1 MISGRWQASRPA
13 VKGRA
18 MSDTI
23 EPKGHLDRQFFELQ
37 SCEECFHN
45 IICRNA
51 DGIVIFSYEGIVRFV
66 NPAFEHILGRR
77 AVELLGKPLF
87 FTIGPEEKQEITF
100 DLPNHGSC
108 TVEMCVVE
116 TEWEGEPVRLAS
128 LRDVTE
134 RKRVE
139 EELRQKSAQLEE
151 LNRTLSEKVQE
162 ELDKNREKDH
172 LLILQSRQAAM
183 GEMIGNIAHQWRQ
196 PLTAIS
202 LLVQDLG
209 ECYVYGDFTK
219 EYLDTTIRNALKVI
233 QHMSHTIDDFR
244 NFFNKEKEKK
254 AFSVGEVVT
263 RSLSFIES
271 SLRFNNITVEVN
283 IDDNLL
289 AFGFPNEFS
298 QAFINIIGN
307 AKEAFRERRIAA
319 PLIRIQG
326 TREEKRAVVTI
337 TDNAGGISEQIIDKI
352 FEPYFT
358 TREQENGTGLGL
370 YMAKTIIEKNMD
382 GKLTAANVDGGACFR
397 IVI

>member
-1 MISGRWQASRPA
+1 
-13 VKGRA
+13 
-18 MSDTI
+18 MSDTGK
-23 EPKGHLDRQFFELQ
+23 PRNSSHPGLYTLQ
-37 SCEECFHN
+37 NCEECFHN
-45 IICRNA
+45 IICRSA
-51 DGIVIFSYEGIVRFV
+51 DGILIISADGIVRFV
-66 NPAFEHILGRR
+66 NPAVESILCRS
-77 AVELLGKPLF
+77 AAEMLDKPVCFPLGS
-87 FTIGPEEKQEITF
+87 EEKQEILLNPP
-100 DLPNHGSC
+100 DQGSRV
-108 TVEMCVVE
+108 VEMCLTA

-139 EELRQKSAQLEE
+139 EQLRQKTAQLEE
-151 LNRTLSEKVQE
+151 LNKTLLEKVQE
-162 ELDKNREKDH
+162 EVDKNREKDH

-219 EYLDTTIRNALKVI
+219 DYLDTTIRNALKVI

-244 NFFNKEKEKK
+244 NFFSREKEKT

-271 SLRFNNITVEVN
+271 SLRFNNVAVEVD

-298 QAFINIIGN
+298 QALINIISN
-307 AKEAFRERRIAA
+307 AKQAFRERSITE

-326 TREEKRAVVTI
+326 GREGKRAVITI
-337 TDNAGGISEQIIDKI
+337 TDNAGGISEQIIGKI

-358 TREQENGTGLGL
+358 TRQLENGTGLGL
-370 YMAKTIIEKNMD
+370 YMSKTIIEKNMD
-382 GKLTAANVDGGACFR
+382 GKLTASNVEGGACFR

>member
-1 MISGRWQASRPA
+1 
-13 VKGRA
+13 
-18 MSDTI
+18 MSDST
-23 EPKGHLDRQFFELQ
+23 EQKNQMERPSYVLQ
-37 SCEECFHN
+37 NCEECFHN
-45 IICRNA
+45 IICRSA
-51 DGIVIFSYEGIVRFV
+51 DGILIVGHDGIVRFV
-66 NPAFEHILGRR
+66 NPAIERILCRS
-77 AVELLGKPLF
+77 AAELLGKPVCF
-87 FTIGPEEKQEITF
+87 AIGSEEKQEITI
-100 DLPNHGSC
+100 PQSNQETC
-108 TVEMCVVE
+108 VVEMRLVE

-128 LRDVTE
+128 LRDVTD
-134 RKRVE
+134 RRHME
-139 EELRQKSAQLEE
+139 EQLRQKTVQLEE
-151 LNRTLSEKVQE
+151 LNRTLVEKVRQE
-162 ELDKNREKDH
+162 VEKNREKDH

-219 EYLDTTIRNALKVI
+219 EYLDTTIRNALNVI

-244 NFFNKEKEKK
+244 NFFKQEKEKK

-271 SLRFNNITVEVN
+271 SLRFNNIVVE
-283 IDDNLL
+283 IDVDDDLL

-298 QAFINIIGN
+298 QALINIIGN
-307 AKEAFRERRIAA
+307 AKEAFRERGTCE
-319 PLIRIQG
+319 PLIRIQAI
-326 TREEKRAVVTI
+326 REGKSAVVTI

-358 TREQENGTGLGL
+358 TREMGCGTGLGL
-370 YMAKTIIEKNMD
+370 YMSKTIIEKNMN
-382 GKLTAANVDGGACFR
+382 GKLTASNVEGGACFR

>member
-1 MISGRWQASRPA
+1 
-13 VKGRA
+13 
-18 MSDTI
+18 MSESTDQKNLI
-23 EPKGHLDRQFFELQ
+23 ERQYFALQ
-37 SCEECFHN
+37 NCEECFHN
-45 IICRNA
+45 IICHSA
-51 DGIVIFSYEGIVRFV
+51 DGIIIVGHDEIVRFV
-66 NPAFEHILGRR
+66 NPATERILSRS
-77 AVELLGKPLF
+77 AAELLGKPVC
-87 FTIGPEEKQEITF
+87 FTIGSDEKQEITIA
-100 DLPNHGSC
+100 LSSQETC
-108 TVEMCVVE
+108 VAEMRVVE
-116 TEWEGEPVRLAS
+116 TKWEGEPVRLAT
-128 LRDVTE
+128 LRDITH

-139 EELRQKSAQLEE
+139 EQLRQKTAQLEE
-151 LNRTLSEKVQE
+151 LNRTLVEKVQQE
-162 ELDKNREKDH
+162 VDKNREKDH

-219 EYLDTTIRNALKVI
+219 EYLDKTIRNALNVI

-244 NFFNKEKEKK
+244 NFFKQEKEKK

-271 SLRFNNITVEVN
+271 SLRFNNIVVEVDV
-283 IDDNLL
+283 DDDLL

-298 QAFINIIGN
+298 QALINIIGN
-307 AKEAFRERRIAA
+307 AKEAFRERGTSE

-326 TREEKRAVVTI
+326 FREGKRAVVTI
-337 TDNAGGISEQIIDKI
+337 TDNAGGIPTQIIDKI

-358 TREQENGTGLGL
+358 TREIENGTGLGL
-370 YMAKTIIEKNMD
+370 YMSKTIVEKNMD
-382 GKLTAANVDGGACFR
+382 GKLTASNVEGGACFR

>member
-1 MISGRWQASRPA
+1 
-13 VKGRA
+13 
-18 MSDTI
+18 MSDSD
-23 EPKGHLDRQFFELQ
+23 EPRNQLEPRIFELQ

-45 IICRNA
+45 IICRSA
-51 DGIVIFSYEGIVRFV
+51 DGIIIVGHDGIVRFV
-66 NPAFEHILGRR
+66 NPAMERILCRS
-77 AVELLGKPLF
+77 AAELLDKPVSIS
-87 FTIGPEEKQEITF
+87 IGSDEKQEITIA
-100 DLPNHGSC
+100 LPNHE
-108 TVEMCVVE
+108 TRVVEMCVVK

-139 EELRQKSAQLEE
+139 EQLREKTAQLEE
-151 LNRTLSEKVQE
+151 LNRTLAERVRE
-162 ELDKNREKDH
+162 EVDKNREKDH

-219 EYLDTTIRNALKVI
+219 EYLDTNIRNALNVI

-244 NFFNKEKEKK
+244 NFFKQEKEKQ
-254 AFSVGEVVT
+254 AFSVGEVVA

-271 SLRFNNITVEVN
+271 SLRFNNIAVEIE
-283 IDDNLL
+283 IDDDLL

-298 QAFINIIGN
+298 QVLINIIGN
-307 AKEAFRERRIAA
+307 AKEAFRERGTSD

-326 TREEKRAVVTI
+326 CREGKKTVVTI
-337 TDNAGGISEQIIDKI
+337 ADNAGGIPEEIIDRI

-358 TREQENGTGLGL
+358 SRKQENGTGLGL
-370 YMAKTIIEKNMD
+370 YMSKTIIEKNMD
-382 GKLTAANVDGGACFR
+382 GKLTVSNVDGGACFR
-397 IVI
+397 III

>member
-1 MISGRWQASRPA
+1 
-13 VKGRA
+13 

-45 IICRNA
+45 IVCRNA
-51 DGIVIFSYEGIVRFV
+51 DGIIIIGHDEIVRFA
-66 NPAFEHILGRR
+66 NPAVERLLGRSL
-77 AVELLGKPLF
+77 AELLENPLSY
-87 FTIGPEEKQEITF
+87 TIGPEEKQEITVSRP
-100 DLPNHGSC
+100 DHSTC
-108 TVEMCVVE
+108 IVELSVVE

-128 LRDVTE
+128 LREVTD
-134 RKRVE
+134 RRGVE
-139 EELRQKSAQLEE
+139 EQLRQKTAELEE
-151 LNRTLSEKVQE
+151 LNRTLRAKVQE
-162 ELDKNREKDH
+162 EVDKNREKDH

-219 EYLDTTIRNALKVI
+219 EYLDTTISNALKVI

-244 NFFNKEKEKK
+244 NFFNQEKEKK
-254 AFSVGEVVT
+254 AFSVGEVVA

-271 SLRFNNITVEVN
+271 SLRFNNIAVEVDV
-283 IDDNLL
+283 DDNLL

-298 QAFINIIGN
+298 QALINIIGN
-307 AKEAFRERRIAA
+307 AKEAFRERKISE
-319 PLIRIQG
+319 PLLRIQG
-326 TREEKRAVVTI
+326 GREGKKAVVTI

-358 TREQENGTGLGL
+358 TRSLENGTGLGL
-370 YMAKTIIEKNMD
+370 YMSKTIIEKNMD
-382 GKLTAANVDGGACFR
+382 GKLTASNVEGGACFR